1 MLDVRVGEWLCK
13 EGLPLHSV
21 LPEHFGTD
29 VRQSV
34 YRNLK
39 DGKLL
44 LLTGSR
50 FYLHDPDRTLCIEE
64 YYYGQGWGTDIQIDT
79 LHHPVPLL
87 KQIKKTP
94 ATAASTVQASPKKK
108 RTRSQATSAEPKD
121 KATARGNKGTGKTGR
136 GAQPWFCK
144 GVELMGNAVNLSDF
158 AAWFLYKSVH
168 MFIFNSTESHRD
180 KSGTNPG
187 QIRDNFRRPP
197 SPPTP
202 HPAHTGTRGLFAPEA
217 PSFRI
222 RHMHTRT
229 SHAHTQLR
237 LARTHDTNETKAKS
251 KSISRLGSLRLVPPT
266 SNIYILI
273 YLYKYISISLYI
285 CLSIYPCLSIFL
297 SIY

>member
-158 AAWFLYKSVH
+158 AAVVVPVAVAQDGGLWEHPLNIDGLKFMKTSKPCIFQPDLAQLEQEVYKWH
-168 MFIFNSTESHRD
+168 DLFTKYREC
-180 KSGTNPG
+180 
-187 QIRDNFRRPP
+187 Q
-197 SPPTP
+197 
-202 HPAHTGTRGLFAPEA
+202 TGDA
-217 PSFRI
+217 
-222 RHMHTRT
+222 
-229 SHAHTQLR
+229 
-237 LARTHDTNETKAKS
+237 D
-251 KSISRLGSLRLVPPT
+251 
-266 SNIYILI
+266 
-273 YLYKYISISLYI
+273 
-285 CLSIYPCLSIFL
+285 
-297 SIY
+297 